1 MSTHA
6 LEPTSEPPPTPLD
19 ERLAKVSFL
28 TKLLQRPEL
37 GAMIGA
43 GVVFVFFAVTA
54 EQFGDAQR
62 HRPLDR
68 RRVDARASWPWR
80 SRC

>member
-1 MSTHA
+1 MSTT
-6 LEPTSEPPPTPLD
+6 LEPTSEPPETALD

-43 GVVFVFFAVTA
+43 GVVFLFFAVTA
-54 EQFGDAQR
+54 EQFATAASSTS
-62 HRPLDR
+62 R
-68 RRVDARASWPWR
+68 RA
-80 SRC
+80 